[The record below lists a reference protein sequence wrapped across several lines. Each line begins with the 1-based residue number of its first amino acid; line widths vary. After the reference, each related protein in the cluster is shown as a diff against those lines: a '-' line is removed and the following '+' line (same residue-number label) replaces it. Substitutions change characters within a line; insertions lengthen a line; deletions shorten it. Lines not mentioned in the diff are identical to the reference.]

1 MNRRRFLATLGLLPA
16 ARRWRRLDIE
26 PFDEILPARYPYLQN
41 VQADKATIMWAALE
55 GAAGGVQYTVDGINF
70 GTAAAKRSLFR
81 PAETGLLAPLFQ
93 YQADL
98 TGLSPGTAY
107 SYQCFVG
114 GVSVAAGGESI
125 LRTAGPGP
133 FNFFVLGDSGVGDSG
148 FGNKDNQFLIARQ
161 MLLERPA
168 LVIHTGDVVYPQ
180 GTYQTYGLNYFN
192 YYYASMASVPFFP
205 TPGNHDYEVQNA
217 AAYLAVHSV
226 PGDTV
231 PVADRGRYYSFDWGN
246 VHFVSLD
253 SNLSLERAV
262 TSGGPMLEWL
272 NNDLRSTRQFW
283 RVVYFHH
290 PPYGAGPNQNDVHSL
305 WIRQYA
311 VPIFEANGVQLVL
324 NGHEHSYQRSQS
336 IRKSAVAAIDT
347 ATTYLVSGGG
357 GAFLY
362 PVFDS
367 PFVAAGRSTHHH
379 LRVEVRGTRMT
390 VHAIRFDGVEID
402 SFTLAPQP
410 AFGDDPNTKPVSF
423 QPAPTAGAL
432 VRIAGRALAPE
443 EASVCTPAL
452 PTELSETS
460 VTINGRPISL
470 LYVSGSQIYGQLP
483 FTVDGNITVRVTT
496 AFSCYH
502 AVFVS
507 LCLCGS

>member
-1 MNRRRFLATLGLLPA
+1 MTAT
-16 ARRWRRLDIE
+16 RKWRRLAIGQL
-26 PFDEILPARYPYLQN
+26 DEIVPARYPYVQN
-41 VQADKATIMWAALE
+41 VQADKATIMWATAV
-55 GAAGGVQYTVDGINF
+55 GGVGSVQYTVDGINF
-70 GTAAAKRSLFR
+70 LTVTANRRLFSRFETSLT
-81 PAETGLLAPLFQ
+81 ADYFQ
-93 YQADL
+93 YQADIA
-98 TGLSPGTAY
+98 GLSPNTPYA
-107 SYQCFVG
+107 YQCFVG
-114 GVSVAAGGESI
+114 GLPVSTGGESTV
-125 LRTAGPGP
+125 RTAGPGP
-133 FNFFVLGDSGVGDSG
+133 FNFFVLGDSGVGDSAYG
-148 FGNKDNQFLIARQ
+148 DKDHQFLIGRQ

-192 YYYASMASVPFFP
+192 YYYDSMAYVPFFP

-226 PGDTV
+226 PTNTV
-231 PVADRGRYYSFDWGN
+231 PVADQRRYYSFDWGN

-262 TSGGPMLEWL
+262 NSGGPMLKWL
-272 NNDLRSTRQFW
+272 DNDLRSTRQFW

-290 PPYGAGPNQNDVHSL
+290 PPYAAGPNQNDVHSL

-324 NGHEHSYQRSQS
+324 SGHEHSYQRSPS
-336 IRKSAVAAIDT
+336 IRKSSVAPLNT

-367 PFVAAGRSTHHH
+367 PLVAAGRSMHHY

-402 SFTLAPQP
+402 SITLAPQP
-410 AFGDDPNTKPVSF
+410 AFADDPNTKPVSF

-432 VRIAGRALAPE
+432 VRIAGRGFAPE
-443 EASVCTPAL
+443 ESYVCAAVL
-452 PTELSETS
+452 PTEMSGIS
-460 VTINGRPISL
+460 VMVNGRPISL

-483 FTVDGNITVRVTT
+483 FTPTGNITVRVTT
-496 AFSCYH
+496 ANG
-502 AVFVS
+502 FVEIS
-507 LCLCGS
+507 V